1 MSQTSGKQNLDL
13 QLDEILDQYEK
24 QNGLNF
30 PTVNEDM
37 SGYLNMSRD
46 YIESLDRDERSLI
59 ALRLAQYSLYV
70 QRLINRERARV
81 SFCDATIR
89 NICARDWINYD
100 KYFQYDI
107 RVAAIALENDVISK
121 VLKIKNHAQIRVLDL
136 ENVPFSIKHISD
148 ILMRS
153 NYGRE

>member
-1 MSQTSGKQNLDL
+1 MSQVNGNPSLDT
-13 QLDEILDQYEK
+13 QLDEILDEYEK
-24 QNGLNF
+24 QHGLNF
-30 PTVNEDM
+30 PIVTEDM

-70 QRLINRERARV
+70 QKLINRERARV

-89 NICARDWINYD
+89 SICARDWVNYD

-107 RVAAIALENDVISK
+107 RVAAIALENEVIK
-121 VLKIKNHAQIRVLDL
+121 KILKIKNHAQVRVLDL
-136 ENVPFSIKHISD
+136 ENIPFTIKHISD